1 MGKWHFTLF
10 SDFQFVNFFNTS
22 YLIISII
29 NHEEGRVATIIFIL
43 QMRIMRLYTFEIYSS
58 AWLICS
64 QDTFAYII
72 LETAHSKTIAL
83 FYPHSAG
90 VGVRS

>member
-1 MGKWHFTLF
+1 
-10 SDFQFVNFFNTS
+10 
-22 YLIISII
+22 
-29 NHEEGRVATIIFIL
+29 
-43 QMRIMRLYTFEIYSS
+43 MRLYTFEIYSS